1 VRKEASLVLPVPRE
15 DAWALVSEP
24 FHLPDWW
31 PGYTGV
37 EPDRRGLEENAR
49 WTVVR
54 ALRPGLMRKP
64 HGTGLIVIG
73 RVSPASALAWHDL
86 KQKLD
91 MGIRLED
98 EGQHTTA
105 TAWVS
110 GPFWR
115 MYAEGV
121 RSLPTKAVARLHD
134 LCDTASGL

>member
-1 VRKEASLVLPVPRE
+1 MKEEASQVLPVPRG
-15 DAWALVSEP
+15 DAWAVVAEP

-37 EPDRRGLEENAR
+37 EPDRRGLEPNAR

-54 ALRPGLMRKP
+54 ALRPGLVRKP
-64 HGTGLIVIG
+64 HGTGLILIR
-73 RVSPASALAWHDL
+73 RVSPGEEISWHDL
-86 KQKLD
+86 AQRLD
-91 MGIRLED
+91 MGLQLED
-98 EGQHTTA
+98 EGRGTKA

-121 RSLPTKAVARLHD
+121 RSLPTKAVARLYD

>member
-1 VRKEASLVLPVPRE
+1 MREEASQVLPVLRE
-15 DAWALVSEP
+15 DAWALVAEP
-24 FHLPDWW
+24 FHFPDWW

-54 ALRPGLMRKP
+54 ALRPGFMRKP

-73 RVSPASALAWHDL
+73 RVSRGEEISWHDL
-86 KQKLD
+86 AQKLD
-91 MGIRLED
+91 MGLRLED
-98 EGQHTTA
+98 EGRSTKA

-115 MYAEGV
+115 MYAEGA

>member
-1 VRKEASLVLPVPRE
+1 MRTDASLVLPVRRE

-54 ALRPGLMRKP
+54 ALRPGLMRRP
-64 HGTGLIVIG
+64 HGTGLIVIRG
-73 RVSPASALAWHDL
+73 VSPGSELVWHDL
-86 KQKLD
+86 GQKLD

-98 EGQHTTA
+98 AGGETKA

-110 GPFWR
+110 GSFWR
-115 MYAEGV
+115 LYAEGV
-121 RSLPTKAVARLHD
+121 RSLPTKAVARLHV